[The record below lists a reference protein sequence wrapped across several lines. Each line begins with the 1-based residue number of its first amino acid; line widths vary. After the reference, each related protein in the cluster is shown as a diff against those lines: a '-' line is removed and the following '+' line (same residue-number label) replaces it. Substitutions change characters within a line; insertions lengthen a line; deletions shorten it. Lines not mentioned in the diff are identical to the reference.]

1 MGYGRMGYT
10 RGALRVNYFSNFV
23 SAEAPNLLLTDPAT
37 NSPLQLNFS
46 TQTHDLELGHATL
59 IGRRHIISYGGNIRR
74 NNFDLT
80 VAPAAED
87 RTELGAYLQDD
98 ILLDRL
104 RLTVGARV
112 DKFGNLTDPVFSPRL
127 AALVKVRPDQSIRVS
142 YNRAFRSPSMIN
154 NYLDTSI
161 FVPANL
167 SALAPFLPP
176 ALQPL
181 VLRPFPL
188 VVKAVGNKI
197 PIGSGPPREL
207 TEEALTAYEIA
218 YTASFADR
226 TTVGVAFYVNDT
238 DDNIN
243 FTQLPA
249 SVDPYTV
256 ANPPPGWAPLPTA
269 LLGALAQLG
278 IFLPRT
284 LYTYQNLGPTRQK
297 GMELSVDHRLSGS
310 LTAFVNY
317 SWQGNPTV
325 LDDPDPFP
333 TQELSLPPTNRFN
346 AGFNFDGDRYLGSA
360 SVNYTD
366 QTFWADVLTREYH
379 GFSSAYTLVNG
390 SIGRKWQQGRITTML
405 KMTNMFDE
413 ETQQHV
419 FGDLVTRS
427 AVFEVRLKM

>member
-1 MGYGRMGYT
+1 
-10 RGALRVNYFSNFV
+10 
-23 SAEAPNLLLTDPAT
+23 
-37 NSPLQLNFS
+37 
-46 TQTHDLELGHATL
+46 
-59 IGRRHIISYGGNIRR
+59 
-74 NNFDLT
+74 
-80 VAPAAED
+80 
-87 RTELGAYLQDD
+87 
-98 ILLDRL
+98 
-104 RLTVGARV
+104 LTVGARV

-127 AALVKVRPDQSIRVS
+127 AAVVKVRPDQSIRVS

-167 SALAPFLPP
+167 SALAPFLPAP
-176 ALQPL
+176 LQPL

-207 TEEALTAYEIA
+207 TEEGMTAYEIA

-238 DDNIN
+238 DDDIN

-249 SVDPYTV
+249 SVDPYTA

-269 LLGALAQLG
+269 LLGALALQG
-278 IFLPRT
+278 TFLPRT

-317 SWQGNPTV
+317 SWQGDPTV

-333 TQELSLPPTNRFN
+333 AEELSVPPTNRFN

-366 QTFWADVLTREYH
+366 KTFWADVLSREYH
-379 GFSSAYTLVNG
+379 GFSSAYTLVSG